1 MQRSDL
7 NKLAADL
14 RKFKGKIT
22 NNEIREM
29 ALLPA
34 ADLLNDQLRAAAP
47 ATFIRISLGVLSKPG
62 KYPLSV
68 AVGLNYASGSYA
80 ANLAYGFEYGTV
92 DRYHKSGKFTGR
104 LTPAPWF
111 RPTVDANRNQIVTN
125 VINAMSKLVEKKLN
139 TI

>member
-22 NNEIREM
+22 NNEIREV

-47 ATFIRISLGVLSKPG
+47 ATFIRISLGVLSQPS

>member
-62 KYPLSV
+62 TYPLSV

-80 ANLAYGFEYGTV
+80 ANLAYAFEYGTIE
-92 DRYHKSGKFTGR
+92 RYTKKGAYRGV
-104 LTPAPWF
+104 LTPNPFF
-111 RPTVDANRNQIVTN
+111 RPTVDSNRSQIVTN
-125 VINAMSKLVEKKLN
+125 IVKRLSKIVENKLK
-139 TI
+139 

>member
-47 ATFIRISLGVLSKPG
+47 ATFIRISLGVLSNRVNIH
-62 KYPLSV
+62 YRLQ
-68 AVGLNYASGSYA
+68 
-80 ANLAYGFEYGTV
+80 LA
-92 DRYHKSGKFTGR
+92 
-104 LTPAPWF
+104 
-111 RPTVDANRNQIVTN
+111 
-125 VINAMSKLVEKKLN
+125 
-139 TI
+139 